1 VAIILDASV
10 TIAAMLR
17 DETSE
22 LAERAFDEGTRTGI
36 VVPPIWV
43 LEVPNVLLT
52 VQRKGR
58 IPRGHADDLL
68 RTLRSLPIEVDRYPT
83 HLPPPRVLS
92 IAREHNL
99 SVYDASYAELALRR
113 GLPLATLD
121 KRLATAA
128 QSLGVASH
136 A

>member
-1 VAIILDASV
+1 
-10 TIAAMLR
+10 M
-17 DETSE
+17 
-22 LAERAFDEGTRTGI
+22 
-36 VVPPIWV
+36 
-43 LEVPNVLLT
+43 LLT

-58 IPRGHADDLL
+58 IPREHADNLLL
-68 RTLRSLPIEVDRYPT
+68 RLRSLPIEVDRYPT
-83 HLPPPRVLS
+83 HLPPPLVLS

-113 GLPLATLD
+113 GMPLATLD

-128 QSLGVASH
+128 QSLGVASL